1 MAKIVLLEEVLGDM
15 KHSRDWY
22 DEQEQGL
29 GELFV
34 ERITEC
40 IEKIADNP
48 KAYPVKYRILRA
60 RLIQTFPYSVFY
72 RVEKENEV
80 HVYAVLHHRQNANRI
95 LTAR

>member
-48 KAYPVKYRILRA
+48 KAYPVKYRSFNIL
-60 RLIQTFPYSVFY
+60 ITTV
-72 RVEKENEV
+72 
-80 HVYAVLHHRQNANRI
+80 
-95 LTAR
+95 